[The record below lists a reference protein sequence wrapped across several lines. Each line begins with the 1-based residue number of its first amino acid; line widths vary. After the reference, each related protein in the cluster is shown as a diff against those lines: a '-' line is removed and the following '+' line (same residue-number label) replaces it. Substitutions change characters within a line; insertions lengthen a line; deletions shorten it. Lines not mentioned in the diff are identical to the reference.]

1 MKVRR
6 EQSIQS
12 SALIAVIIITAI
24 MITPAFAQFPI
35 PKDQWDK
42 LSKAEQDKIDIRL
55 KKNCEQ
61 AQKLAPSS
69 IPKYC
74 SKYGIE
80 SQQQLPTDP
89 IEFQKQQLTNKINEL
104 TKKFNQDVVPKRSQ
118 IGEQEYMKQYNE
130 MQKQIESLELK
141 LTALESGRSSTPQ
154 EEIQNTCETG
164 KVPDAFGNCVTAK
177 QKKIMQM
184 KNAKGVPADLIDD
197 NENLKAENAELK
209 SRVDALE
216 KKVSSLESLIK
227 QLQTAIAKITG

>member
-1 MKVRR
+1 MNERYGNSM
-6 EQSIQS
+6 QL

-35 PKDQWDK
+35 QKDQWDK
-42 LSKAEQDKIDIRL
+42 LSKTEQDKIDMRL

-61 AQKLAPSS
+61 AQKLAPNS

-89 IEFQKQQLTNKINEL
+89 IEFQKQQLIQKRQDIVQQQIEL
-104 TKKFNQDVVPKRSQ
+104 EKKKPE
-118 IGEQEYMKQYNE
+118 IGESEYKKQWAILE
-130 MQKQIESLELK
+130 KQIESLELK
-141 LTALESGRSSTPQ
+141 IAALESGRSSTPQ

-164 KVPDAFGNCVTAK
+164 KVPDAFGNCVTPK

-184 KNAKGVPADLIDD
+184 KSAKGVPAELIDD

-216 KKVSSLESLIK
+216 KKVSSLENLIK
-227 QLQTAIAKITG
+227 QLQAAIAKITG